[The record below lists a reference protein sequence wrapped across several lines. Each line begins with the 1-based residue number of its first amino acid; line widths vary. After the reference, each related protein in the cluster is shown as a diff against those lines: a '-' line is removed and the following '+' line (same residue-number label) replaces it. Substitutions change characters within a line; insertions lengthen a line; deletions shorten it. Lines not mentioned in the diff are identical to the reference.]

1 MDQSINQSINQLIR
15 QSIVICRVRE
25 MKTLILTHTS
35 TPTQQERHRG
45 RSRYYGGYG
54 GGMDG
59 GGNGGSGGGDCGRPY
74 YVQPW
79 KDRAFGSPLEYR
91 AIRPLP
97 QAIVRA
103 YAQLQSM
110 SFQGLWP
117 GAF

>member
-1 MDQSINQSINQLIR
+1 
-15 QSIVICRVRE
+15 
-25 MKTLILTHTS
+25 
-35 TPTQQERHRG
+35 
-45 RSRYYGGYG
+45 
-54 GGMDG
+54 MDG
-59 GGNGGSGGGDCGRPY
+59 GNDGDCGRPY
-74 YVQPW
+74 FVQPW

-117 GAF
+117 GAFHLFFF

>member
-1 MDQSINQSINQLIR
+1 MHL
-15 QSIVICRVRE
+15 
-25 MKTLILTHTS
+25 MTS
-35 TPTQQERHRG
+35 FHPSSPNQERHRG
-45 RSRYYGGYG
+45 RSRYYGGYESSNG
-54 GGMDG
+54 GGSSDVT
-59 GGNGGSGGGDCGRPY
+59 RPY

-79 KDRAFGSPLEYR
+79 LDRAFGAPLEYR

-117 GAF
+117 GECVL